1 MGRVARSDGWGPQP
15 PMLTIII
22 VLTLLPALNG
32 LINLRLLRTPPLA
45 GGHPK
50 IAILIPARN
59 EAEGIRACVEAA
71 LASTG
76 VDIEIIVL
84 DDHSEDA
91 TAAIVTAL
99 ADPRVRLA
107 SAPDLPAGWKGKP
120 HACHVLSTLTDRPY
134 LFFVDAD
141 VRLDP
146 TAASRLVPRNGVE
159 LVSAVPRQIVPTLIE
174 ASVVPMINGLIYGY
188 LPVGLMRWS
197 LNPGFA
203 AACGQMLMVRAD
215 AYRQVGGH
223 AAVAT
228 FMHDGM
234 QLAHRFRRHGFRT
247 DLVAGADLAQCR
259 MYDSAAALFAG
270 FAKNATEGM
279 ARPVALP
286 IWTILLLG
294 GQIMPFVVA
303 VWGGRGLLAALALLV
318 IARIGQACACREPW
332 RAVALH
338 PVGVLLTLWIQ
349 WQALIRYR
357 RGGQVEWRG
366 RSYAPRL

>member
-1 MGRVARSDGWGPQP
+1 
-15 PMLTIII
+15 MLTIII
-22 VLTLLPALNG
+22 LLTLLPALNG
-32 LINLRLLRTPPLA
+32 LINLWLLRTPPLA
-45 GGHPK
+45 GGCPK
-50 IAILIPARN
+50 IAILIPARD
-59 EAEGIRACVEAA
+59 EAAGIRACVEAA

-76 VDIEIIVL
+76 VDLEIIVL

-99 ADPRVRLA
+99 AVNDPRVRIALA
-107 SAPDLPAGWKGKP
+107 PELPPGWKGKP
-120 HACHVLSTLTDRPY
+120 HACHILSTLTERPY

-146 TAASRLVPRNGVE
+146 TAASRLLPRNGVE
-159 LVSAVPRQIVPTLIE
+159 LVSAVPRQIVPSLIE

-188 LPVGLMRWS
+188 LPVGIMRRS
-197 LNPGFA
+197 NSAAFA

-234 QLAHRFRRHGFRT
+234 QLARRFRQHGFRT
-247 DLVAGADLAQCR
+247 DLVAGASLAQCR
-259 MYDSAAALFAG
+259 MYDTAAALFAG

-294 GQIMPFVVA
+294 GQIMPFVLLLFSGTA
-303 VWGGRGLLAALALLV
+303 TLGLLAALALL
-318 IARIGQACACREPW
+318 IAARVGQAYACREPW
-332 RAVALH
+332 RAVVLY

-349 WQALIRYR
+349 WHALFRYR

>member
-1 MGRVARSDGWGPQP
+1 
-15 PMLTIII
+15 MLTIILL
-22 VLTLLPALNG
+22 LTLLPALNG
-32 LINLRLLRTPPLA
+32 LINLWLLRTPPMS
-45 GGHPK
+45 GGRPK

-59 EAEGIRACVEAA
+59 EAAGIRACVEAA

-76 VDIEIIVL
+76 VDLEVIVL
-84 DDHSEDA
+84 DDHSEDR
-91 TAAIVTAL
+91 TAEIVTAM
-99 ADPRVRLA
+99 AVKDPRVRI
-107 SAPDLPAGWKGKP
+107 APAPELPTGWKGKP
-120 HACHVLSTLTDRPY
+120 HACHVLSTLTTRPY
-134 LFFVDAD
+134 LFFLDAD
-141 VRLDP
+141 VQLDP
-146 TAASRLVPRNGVE
+146 TAASRLVPRGGVE

-188 LPVGLMRWS
+188 LPVGMMRRS
-197 LNPGFA
+197 NSAAFA

-223 AAVAT
+223 GAVAT

-234 QLAHRFRRHGFRT
+234 QLARRFRSQGFRT

-259 MYDSAAALFAG
+259 MYDTAASLFAG

-279 ARPVALP
+279 ARPIALP
-286 IWTILLLG
+286 IWTILLVG
-294 GQIMPFVVA
+294 GQIMPLVLA
-303 VWGGRGLLAALALLV
+303 VWLTVFGGITTPLLAALTLLL
-318 IARIGQACACREPW
+318 IARIGQARACREPW

-349 WQALIRYR
+349 WDALIRYR

-366 RSYAPRL
+366 RSYVPRL